1 MIPIPQ
7 YPLYS
12 ALITLNGGTQI
23 SYFLD
28 EEKNWSL
35 DTNDVKK
42 KIEESKKAGIDIR
55 CIVIINPGNPTG
67 QVLSRANIEEIID
80 ICYKNNILII
90 ADEVYQNNVYKKGA
104 QFISFRK
111 VLNEMPEAIKNSV
124 EVLSLNSVSKGL
136 LGECGFRGGYMEA
149 HNLDEFASEQL
160 YKLKSVELCSNTVGQ
175 VSTLLL
181 VDPPK
186 RGVESD
192 ATVDLYEKEK
202 SDIFKGLST
211 RADLLTSTFNEM
223 RNTTCSEIQGAMY
236 AFPRIHLSQSAI
248 KAARD
253 QGMQPDFFYCLNLV
267 NETGIMTVPGSGF
280 GQKEGEYHFRITNL
294 VTPTERM
301 GETLNKLKQFN
312 DKFHDQYK

>member
-1 MIPIPQ
+1 MP
-7 YPLYS
+7 
-12 ALITLNGGTQI
+12 
-23 SYFLD
+23 
-28 EEKNWSL
+28 
-35 DTNDVKK
+35 
-42 KIEESKKAGIDIR
+42 
-55 CIVIINPGNPTG
+55 
-67 QVLSRANIEEIID
+67 ANVRD
-80 ICYKNNILII
+80 
-90 ADEVYQNNVYKKGA
+90 
-104 QFISFRK
+104 
-111 VLNEMPEAIKNSV
+111 SV
-124 EVLSLNSVSKGL
+124 EVLSVNSCSKGL

-149 HNLDEFASEQL
+149 HNIDDFASEQL
-160 YKLKSVELCSNTVGQ
+160 YKLKSIELCSNTTGQ

-192 ATVDLYEKEK
+192 ATMEIYEKER
-202 SDIFKGLST
+202 SDIFNGLRQ
-211 RADLLTSTFNEM
+211 RAELLSKTFNEM
-223 RNTTCSEIQGAMY
+223 RNTTCSEVQGAMY

-253 QGMQPDFFYCLNLV
+253 MGVQPDFFYCLNLV

-301 GETLNKLKQFN
+301 GATLDKLKAFN